1 MGPREIST
9 AAGSQNKNDEEDDD
23 HCSEHGDMVK
33 AEAMT
38 MVMTIQDD
46 DGDDGRGDDE
56 DGGQ

>member
-1 MGPREIST
+1 
-9 AAGSQNKNDEEDDD
+9 
-23 HCSEHGDMVK
+23 MVK

-38 MVMTIQDD
+38 MVMTIQKDD